1 MTAHLDWR
9 THADPVE
16 RDATG
21 SDTRLLLSVDEREVV
36 AMVVR
41 AYAAALTGEAA
52 ARLGALASFAAAGT
66 VPGGGLADLERVL
79 RLALE
84 TGKGRELGRAEAERV
99 LIAVLRRMPAGRE
112 LAAALE
118 RVNEAL
124 SSLSGRT
131 LQSVRAG
138 MRVPGRY
145 TLTLEVEGAS
155 LTLALGSHG
164 LTVESLTAG

>member
-1 MTAHLDWR
+1 M
-9 THADPVE
+9 
-16 RDATG
+16 
-21 SDTRLLLSVDEREVV
+21 
-36 AMVVR
+36 
-41 AYAAALTGEAA
+41 
-52 ARLGALASFAAAGT
+52 
-66 VPGGGLADLERVL
+66 
-79 RLALE
+79 
-84 TGKGRELGRAEAERV
+84 